1 MEIKNMK
8 YEKIYSQIIERA
20 KHRVLEGYKETH
32 HITPRCMSG
41 TDEKDNLVDLTARE
55 HFICHLLLTRIY
67 PEHKGLRLAIWNM
80 CNAKRIYQGR
90 YKPNSR
96 LYEMIRTEYRELI
109 KGENHPSYGRKNSDE
124 VREKMSQIAKKR
136 FENNPGTFK
145 GRTHSEETRK
155 KLSNNMKGKT
165 QSNHQK
171 TRVKESLTGTKWYH
185 KPDGTNLRA
194 FPNDPKI
201 VEEGWLPGRFGG
213 KSISDNAN
221 KVKEK
226 KYEGKKL
233 PSTSNKRCSIDG
245 VEFESAKAAADFLN
259 MNEFSI
265 RWILQGRGKSQKHK
279 EKYKNWYYIN

>member
-171 TRVKESLTGTKWYH
+171 TRVKESLTGSKWYH